1 MNNDILLIRNKEQFK
16 RLCEH
21 HRLVRILTDGKTL
34 YAWNAEEA
42 EHKEVRAK
50 LLLSDEFI
58 GFFFFFGVLYSS
70 INAVGSQNI
79 KEKLI
84 KNWLS

>member
-1 MNNDILLIRNKEQFK
+1 MDKTYLMITNNQFK
-16 RLCEH
+16 RLREH
-21 HRLVRILTDGKTL
+21 HRLVRILTDGETL

-50 LLLSDEFI
+50 LHLSDEFI
-58 GFFFFFGVLYSS
+58 GFLFEKGVLYSS

>member
-1 MNNDILLIRNKEQFK
+1 MDKTYLMITNNQFN

-21 HRLVRILTDGKTL
+21 HRLIRILTDGETL

-42 EHKEVRAK
+42 EHKEIRSK
-50 LLLSDEFI
+50 LHLSDEFI
-58 GFFFFFGVLYSS
+58 GFLFEKGVLYSS

-84 KNWLS
+84 KNLLS

>member
-1 MNNDILLIRNKEQFK
+1 MNNYQMLNKEQFK
-16 RLCEH
+16 RRCENH
-21 HRLVRILTDGKTL
+21 KLIRILTDGNTL

-50 LLLSDEFI
+50 LHLSDEFVS
-58 GFFFFFGVLYSS
+58 FLFEKGVLYSS
-70 INAVGSQNI
+70 INTVGSQNI

-84 KNWLS
+84 KNGYLE